1 MYWHMH
7 VVPGIERKKQGSPGH
22 TTAQSHL
29 TSELLGHYDAVSKK
43 VDKIPQ
49 DDITVVRWLPQAH
62 KFVHTTG
69 TNE

>member
-1 MYWHMH
+1 MH

-49 DDITVVRWLPQAH
+49 DDITVVRWLP
-62 KFVHTTG
+62 
-69 TNE
+69 